1 MVEPHASDESFS
13 EHPIH
18 QSRAYSESFRE
29 VPRGHAHGGHA
40 SALAFTDSEIAY
52 FHGQD
57 LYAAKVVVSLM
68 VGIFSVGVV
77 LYTIVAWTCLR

>member
-1 MVEPHASDESFS
+1 MTESHGQAVAVPFSDADIE
-13 EHPIH
+13 
-18 QSRAYSESFRE
+18 
-29 VPRGHAHGGHA
+29 
-40 SALAFTDSEIAY
+40 Y